1 MRRALRAWLDG
12 VGVPFG
18 DAQDL
23 VLAVDEAVTNAIEHS
38 MDLPD
43 RAGGVDVEAR
53 MEEATRS
60 VVVEIA
66 DRGTWAGP
74 RLGTLHGGR
83 GLMLMNALCDRVDI
97 EHGDG
102 TVVRLSR
109 RPRPIRVLAPAP
121 AGSASGGGVRATVDA
136 WKS

>member
-1 MRRALRAWLDG
+1 MRRTLRAWLDG

-38 MDLPD
+38 RELPQ
-43 RAGGVDVEAR
+43 RGRSVDVDVHLER
-53 MEEATRS
+53 ETDT
-60 VVVEIA
+60 VVVEVT
-66 DRGTWAGP
+66 DRGSWAGP
-74 RLGTLHGGR
+74 GMGALHGGR

-109 RPRPIRVLAPAP
+109 RPRPTRVLAPTP
-121 AGSASGGGVRATVDA
+121 AAKRLRRGGAC
-136 WKS
+136 